1 MKKILSFLVKILIFL
16 KEKIF
21 FVFNWIFQFIKNS
34 FKTKRKLTIVIG
46 SILIL
51 AIIFVIGKFFIFRKK
66 ESKVK
71 EQQLVKVKVAKIKRT
86 DFSQKYSVLGTIK
99 GILEN
104 ELRFEVDG
112 VLFKYNYKEGARI
125 GKGNIIAYLDPKDAM
140 AKVSYSKSKYESEK
154 AAFFSAQQR
163 LKVYEDLFK
172 LKAIS
177 ESKLLETK
185 YEVEA
190 IRQRMET
197 ASAELELSQSAL
209 LKTNLYAPSDGIL
222 AEIIVQPGEFVTPND
237 VVAKFVNMGD
247 ANFEV
252 EIPEKDALQVKIG
265 MKTKVYCDSYPD
277 KEFLGIVSEIS
288 PIVKEK
294 TRTVLVKIKISNTEG
309 LLKSGMFARGEV
321 IIVEASNVVTVPLD
335 SVISLGGQT
344 NLLPLIKPVTSVNK
358 TNQAIVEF
366 RNVKVENIF
375 GKTAVIS
382 DGVEEGELCVVETT
396 GELSDG
402 ILVEYIEIEEE
413 TSHKN
418 QFQPQ

>member
-51 AIIFVIGKFFIFRKK
+51 ALIFVIGKFFIFRKK

-104 ELRFEVDG
+104 ELRFEVEG

-413 TSHKN
+413 TSQKN

>member
-413 TSHKN
+413 TSQKN